1 MSHGDGDKA
10 GYSNHLKNKF
20 RSFLHSDLSCLA
32 GQAVNIPFLKLLREN
47 LSMIKELPILA
58 DISLQLIKR
67 FIPSFYTF
75 LTHFLWYAFVLQ
87 PQFCCT
93 ICFFSSK
100 VIKSSFGQF
109 PGIPN
114 SEAGFI
120 FPFSSENLSVKS
132 LTPQA
137 EGFFILVLRA
147 AAVSTQRNMKR
158 MIREDSSDSQ
168 ALAAQRHQESLNRIT
183 KCTRV
188 RRNRR

>member
-47 LSMIKELPILA
+47 LSMIKELPFATYQNDSFHPFIHSSR
-58 DISLQLIKR
+58 ISSGM
-67 FIPSFYTF
+67 PSCSS
-75 LTHFLWYAFVLQ
+75 LSFVA
-87 PQFCCT
+87 PSASS
-93 ICFFSSK
+93 SSK